1 MAEIKMDREAY
12 EKLRSGEHR
21 MVGDDSKLASFLVNK
36 FEQGKAE
43 AMSDEPTWLYNTGR
57 IGSD

>member
-1 MAEIKMDREAY
+1 MDRKAY

-36 FEQGKAE
+36 FEEGKAE
-43 AMSDEPTWLYNTGR
+43 AMSDEPTWIFNIWTYR
-57 IGSD
+57 F